1 MKRLLWI
8 VILLGIALVIATVGL
23 HGWWLYSAPVA
34 EHRSIVWPGGTA
46 SSASHTIRVELA
58 QDLAATGATCGFQ
71 GAGEEVDQIL
81 FLRTEKALVQV
92 KLTAAAQPLDGAGL
106 CYALYD
112 RDGQLLGYG
121 RLPLDQ
127 PLAAQES
134 KTVAIHDAR
143 TRDAWRIVL
152 YRAAD

>member
-92 KLTAAAQPLDGAGL
+92 KLTAAAKPLDGCTSRVAVALLPAGMINDQGFTVT
-106 CYALYD
+106 AKS
-112 RDGQLLGYG
+112 GLGIWM
-121 RLPLDQ
+121 
-127 PLAAQES
+127 
-134 KTVAIHDAR
+134 V
-143 TRDAWRIVL
+143 
-152 YRAAD
+152 